1 MKLLPRKPVN
11 AADNLGR
18 GMDFALVTLVFLG
31 IGYALDRWLGTRPLF
46 MIGLVVFAMV
56 GQFVRMWFDYD
67 AAMRTLEDE
76 RRDGA
81 AAPMR
86 SPSTSTPTANQ
97 SHGA

>member
-1 MKLLPRKPVN
+1 VKLLPRKPVS

-31 IGYALDRWLGTRPLF
+31 IGWALDRWLGTQPLF

-67 AAMRTLEDE
+67 AAMTKLEDE
-76 RRDGA
+76 RRAGA
-81 AAPMR
+81 SAQTRAK
-86 SPSTSTPTANQ
+86 SA
-97 SHGA
+97 

>member
-31 IGYALDRWLGTRPLF
+31 LGYLLDRWLGTEPVF

-56 GQFVRMWFDYD
+56 GQFVKMWFDYD
-67 AAMRTLEDE
+67 GAMRVLEEE
-76 RRDGA
+76 RRVGA
-81 AAPMR
+81 SA
-86 SPSTSTPTANQ
+86 TSAGSRKP
-97 SHGA
+97 